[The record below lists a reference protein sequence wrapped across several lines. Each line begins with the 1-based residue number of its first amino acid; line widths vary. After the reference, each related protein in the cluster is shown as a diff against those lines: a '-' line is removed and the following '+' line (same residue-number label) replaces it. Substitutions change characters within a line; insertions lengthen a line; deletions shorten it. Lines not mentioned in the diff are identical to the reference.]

1 METTEDR
8 ETTRPVKPPWRRKP
22 RLAPWPVTLRDRTAD
37 PEVVLRPLRIRDE
50 EAWHQLRRE
59 NANHVRP
66 WEPTLPP
73 GSTSQPVS
81 YRQFVHDL
89 DEEAA
94 ADRAMPWCIETG
106 GRIVGQVHIF
116 GVTRAAQQSAAVGY
130 WLAESAS
137 GQGVATRALAIAIDY
152 ALGPAGLHRVE
163 VNIRVDNE
171 RSLALVRRLG
181 LREEG
186 VRERY
191 LHIAGAWRDHLSFA
205 VTREELEAEGL
216 VPRLSQL

>member
-1 METTEDR
+1 M
-8 ETTRPVKPPWRRKP
+8 KAPWRRNSQ
-22 RLAPWPVTLRDRTAD
+22 LAPWPVVLRDRTAD
-37 PEVVLRPLRIRDE
+37 PEIVLRPLRVRDE
-50 EAWHQLRRE
+50 EEWHQLRRE
-59 NANHVRP
+59 NADHVRP

-81 YRQFVHDL
+81 YRQFVRDL
-89 DEEAA
+89 DAEAG

-106 GRIVGQVHIF
+106 GQIVGQVHIF

-130 WLAESAS
+130 WLAESQS
-137 GQGVATRALAIAIDY
+137 GQGIATRALAVAIEY

-171 RSLALVRRLG
+171 RSLALVRRLR

-191 LHIAGAWRDHLSFA
+191 LHIDGAWRDHLSFA
-205 VTREELEAEGL
+205 VTKEELSEVGL
-216 VPRLSQL
+216 VPRLSHP

>member
-1 METTEDR
+1 VRT
-8 ETTRPVKPPWRRKP
+8 PWRRSSQ
-22 RLAPWPVTLRDRTAD
+22 LAPWPVVLRDRTAH
-37 PEVVLRPLRIRDE
+37 PEVVLRPLRVRDE
-50 EAWHQLRRE
+50 EEWHQLRRE
-59 NANHVRP
+59 NADHVRP

-81 YRQFVHDL
+81 YRQFVRDL
-89 DEEAA
+89 DEEAE

-106 GRIVGQVHIF
+106 GRIAGQVHIF
-116 GVTRAAQQSAAVGY
+116 GVTRAAQQSAAIGY
-130 WLAESAS
+130 WLAESQS
-137 GQGVATRALAIAIDY
+137 GQGIATRALAIAIDY

-171 RSLALVRRLG
+171 RSLALVRRLR

-191 LHIAGAWRDHLSFA
+191 LHIDGAWRDHRSFA
-205 VTREELEAEGL
+205 VTREELSAEGL
-216 VPRLSQL
+216 VPRLSHM